1 MISKFFKLISIYSLT
16 LCFQTIC
23 IPNSLAQVDFDEKN
37 IANYFSGSVSLNNNN
52 NFQAVKYF
60 NSTKNLKNT
69 HENFNRNY
77 IISLVL
83 DGKVSKSISEL
94 KSTSEQ
100 KYSNFFNLNL
110 ILILEEIKRNNF
122 DKAKAKLINLEKFEQ
137 DGKLEFVLYRT
148 IKRYTELFLNKKTS
162 KNDINELGNIG
173 EITNAFEKCYLGE
186 MDTEKSF
193 INLINSDDGDFSRY
207 LFFYVNY
214 LISNGKFELAKKHV
228 LKVNFL
234 NSNLITAQ
242 TKQWI
247 LEENYKDFSK
257 IFSCKNHNHLI
268 SEFLY
273 LIANLYSSEGYYMES
288 NFYLKLS
295 HYMNPRFNFNLSLL
309 LDNYLEINKI
319 KEAKEIINKFKE
331 KNESYYWYGLK
342 QQANI
347 ISDKEGEKKA
357 FEFIKSKFNK
367 INNPNIKLK
376 YDLANFAK
384 NSKLYEISI
393 KYYSEILKELD
404 NQSNLYAK
412 ILYRRGGS
420 YERIGN
426 YKKADD
432 DLLNSLN
439 INSNDPYVMNYLGYS
454 WLERN
459 INIKEAF
466 ILLEKANKKKK
477 DDPYITDSI
486 GWAYYLTGNFNKAEK
501 FLRKAVLL
509 MPDDP
514 IVNDH
519 YGDIL
524 WKLNRKIEARYFW
537 KSVLKLEETEEE
549 MRNKI
554 KQKLIIGL
562 EDA

>member
-16 LCFQTIC
+16 LCFQIIC

-83 DGKVSKSISEL
+83 DGKVSKSVSEL

>member
-52 NFQAVKYF
+52 NFQAVKFF

-83 DGKVSKSISEL
+83 DGKVSKSVSEL

-122 DKAKAKLINLEKFEQ
+122 DKAKVKLINLEKFEQ
-137 DGKLEFVLYRT
+137 NGKLEFVLYRT

-214 LISNGKFELAKKHV
+214 LISNEKFELAKKHV

-288 NFYLKLS
+288 NFYLNLS

-459 INIKEAF
+459 KNIKEAF

-537 KSVLKLEETEEE
+537 KSVLKLEETEAE

>member
-16 LCFQTIC
+16 LCFQIIC

-83 DGKVSKSISEL
+83 DGKVSKSVSEL
-94 KSTSEQ
+94 KATSEQ

-537 KSVLKLEETEEE
+537 KSVLKLKETEAE

>member
-16 LCFQTIC
+16 LCFQIIC

-83 DGKVSKSISEL
+83 DDKVSKSVSEL

-288 NFYLKLS
+288 NFYLNLS

-309 LDNYLEINKI
+309 LDNYIEINKI
-319 KEAKEIINKFKE
+319 KESKEIINKFKE

-537 KSVLKLEETEEE
+537 KSVLKLEETEAE

-554 KQKLIIGL
+554 KQKLITGL

>member
-16 LCFQTIC
+16 LCFQIIC

-83 DGKVSKSISEL
+83 DGKVSKSVSEL

-162 KNDINELGNIG
+162 KNGINELGNIG

-562 EDA
+562 KDA

>member
-23 IPNSLAQVDFDEKN
+23 VPNSLAQVDFDEKN

-83 DGKVSKSISEL
+83 DGKVSKSVSEL
-94 KSTSEQ
+94 KATSEQ

-319 KEAKEIINKFKE
+319 KESKEIINKFKE

-439 INSNDPYVMNYLGYS
+439 INPNDPYVMNYLGYS

-486 GWAYYLTGNFNKAEK
+486 GWAYYLTGNFKKAEK

-537 KSVLKLEETEEE
+537 KSVLKLEETEAE

>member
-16 LCFQTIC
+16 LCFQIVC

-37 IANYFSGSVSLNNNN
+37 IANYFSGSVSLNNND

-83 DGKVSKSISEL
+83 DGKVSKSVSEL
-94 KSTSEQ
+94 KATSEQ

-537 KSVLKLEETEEE
+537 KSVLKLKETEAE

>member
-16 LCFQTIC
+16 LCFQIVC

-52 NFQAVKYF
+52 NFLAVKYF
-60 NSTKNLKNT
+60 NSSKNLKNT

-83 DGKVSKSISEL
+83 DGKVSKSVSEL
-94 KSTSEQ
+94 KFTSEQ

-466 ILLEKANKKKK
+466 ILLEKANNKKK

-537 KSVLKLEETEEE
+537 KSVLKLEETEAE

>member
-16 LCFQTIC
+16 LCFQIVC

-83 DGKVSKSISEL
+83 DGKVSKSVSEL
-94 KSTSEQ
+94 KFTSEQ

-122 DKAKAKLINLEKFEQ
+122 DKAKAKLIKLEKFEQ

-466 ILLEKANKKKK
+466 ILLEKANNKKK

-537 KSVLKLEETEEE
+537 KSVLKLEETEAE

>member
-37 IANYFSGSVSLNNNN
+37 IANYFSGSVSLNNND

-83 DGKVSKSISEL
+83 DGKVSKSVSEL

-214 LISNGKFELAKKHV
+214 LISNEKFELAKKHV

-537 KSVLKLEETEEE
+537 KSVLKLEETEAE

>member
-16 LCFQTIC
+16 LCFQIVC
-23 IPNSLAQVDFDEKN
+23 ITNSLAQVDFDEKN
-37 IANYFSGSVSLNNNN
+37 IANYFSGSVSLNNND

-60 NSTKNLKNT
+60 NFTKNLKNT

-83 DGKVSKSISEL
+83 DGKVSKSVSEL
-94 KSTSEQ
+94 KATSEQ

-214 LISNGKFELAKKHV
+214 LISNEKFELAKKHV

-537 KSVLKLEETEEE
+537 KNVLKLEETEAE

>member
-16 LCFQTIC
+16 LCFQIVC

-37 IANYFSGSVSLNNNN
+37 IANYFSGSVSLNNND

-83 DGKVSKSISEL
+83 DGKVSKSVSEL
-94 KSTSEQ
+94 KATSEQ

-148 IKRYTELFLNKKTS
+148 IKRYTELFLNKRTS

-537 KSVLKLEETEEE
+537 KSVLKLKETEAE

>member
-16 LCFQTIC
+16 LCFQIVC

-37 IANYFSGSVSLNNNN
+37 IANYFSGSVSLNNND

-83 DGKVSKSISEL
+83 DGKVSKSVSEL
-94 KSTSEQ
+94 KATSEQ

-537 KSVLKLEETEEE
+537 KSVLKLKETEAE

-562 EDA
+562 DDA

>member
-16 LCFQTIC
+16 LCFQIVC
-23 IPNSLAQVDFDEKN
+23 ITNSLAQVDFDEKN
-37 IANYFSGSVSLNNNN
+37 IANYFSGSVSLNNND

-60 NSTKNLKNT
+60 NFTKNLKNT

-83 DGKVSKSISEL
+83 DGKVSKSVSEL
-94 KSTSEQ
+94 KATSEQ

-214 LISNGKFELAKKHV
+214 LISNEKFELAKKHV

-319 KEAKEIINKFKE
+319 KEAKKIINKFKE

-537 KSVLKLEETEEE
+537 KNVLKLEETEAE

>member
-16 LCFQTIC
+16 LCFQIIC

-83 DGKVSKSISEL
+83 DGKVSKSVSEL

-537 KSVLKLEETEEE
+537 KSVLKLEETEAE

>member
-16 LCFQTIC
+16 LCFQIIC

-37 IANYFSGSVSLNNNN
+37 IANYFSGSVSLNNND

-83 DGKVSKSISEL
+83 DGKVSKSVSEL

-214 LISNGKFELAKKHV
+214 LISNEKFELAKKHV

-537 KSVLKLEETEEE
+537 KSVLKLEETEAE

>member
-16 LCFQTIC
+16 LCFHTLC
-23 IPNSLAQVDFDEKN
+23 ISNSLAQVDFDEKN

-52 NFQAVKYF
+52 NFQAVKFF
-60 NSTKNLKNT
+60 NSSKNLKNT

-83 DGKVSKSISEL
+83 DGKVSKSVSEL

-122 DKAKAKLINLEKFEQ
+122 DKAKAKLVNLEKFEQ
-137 DGKLEFVLYRT
+137 DGKLEYVIYRT

-193 INLINSDDGDFSRY
+193 INLINSEDGDFSRY

-214 LISNGKFELAKKHV
+214 LISNEKFELAKKHV

-288 NFYLKLS
+288 NFYLNLS

-549 MRNKI
+549 MINKI

>member
-16 LCFQTIC
+16 LCFQIVC

-83 DGKVSKSISEL
+83 DGKVSKSVSEL
-94 KSTSEQ
+94 KATSEQ

-537 KSVLKLEETEEE
+537 KSVLKLEETEAE

-554 KQKLIIGL
+554 KQKLTIGL

>member
-16 LCFQTIC
+16 LCFQIIC

-83 DGKVSKSISEL
+83 DGKVSKSVSEL
-94 KSTSEQ
+94 KATSEQ

-214 LISNGKFELAKKHV
+214 LISNEKFELAKKHV

>member
-16 LCFQTIC
+16 LCFQIVC

-83 DGKVSKSISEL
+83 DGKVSKSVSEL
-94 KSTSEQ
+94 KATSEQ

-537 KSVLKLEETEEE
+537 KSVLKLKETEAE

>member
-16 LCFQTIC
+16 LCFQIIC

-60 NSTKNLKNT
+60 NFTKNLKNT

-83 DGKVSKSISEL
+83 DGKVSKSVSEL
-94 KSTSEQ
+94 KFTSEQ

-110 ILILEEIKRNNF
+110 ILILEEFKRNNF
-122 DKAKAKLINLEKFEQ
+122 DKAKAKLIKLEKFEQ

-214 LISNGKFELAKKHV
+214 LISNEKFELAKKHV

-347 ISDKEGEKKA
+347 ITDKEGEKKA

-537 KSVLKLEETEEE
+537 KNVLKLEETEAE

>member
-16 LCFQTIC
+16 LCFQIVC

-37 IANYFSGSVSLNNNN
+37 IASYFSGSVSLNNNN

-83 DGKVSKSISEL
+83 DGKVSKSVSEL
-94 KSTSEQ
+94 KATSEQ

-162 KNDINELGNIG
+162 RNDINELGNIG

-214 LISNGKFELAKKHV
+214 LISNGKFELAKKHL

-486 GWAYYLTGNFNKAEK
+486 GWAYYLTGNLNKAEK

-537 KSVLKLEETEEE
+537 KSVLKLKETEAE

>member
-16 LCFQTIC
+16 LCFQIIC

-83 DGKVSKSISEL
+83 DGKVSKSVSEL
-94 KSTSEQ
+94 KATSEQ

-537 KSVLKLEETEEE
+537 KSVLRLEETEAE

>member
-37 IANYFSGSVSLNNNN
+37 IANYFSGSVSLNNNDN
-52 NFQAVKYF
+52 LQAVKYF

-83 DGKVSKSISEL
+83 DGKVAKSVSEL
-94 KSTSEQ
+94 KATSEQ

-214 LISNGKFELAKKHV
+214 LISNEKFELAKKHV

-393 KYYSEILKELD
+393 KYYSEILKKLD

-466 ILLEKANKKKK
+466 ILLEKANKKKR

-537 KSVLKLEETEEE
+537 KSVLKLEETEAE

>member
-16 LCFQTIC
+16 LCFQTVC

-37 IANYFSGSVSLNNNN
+37 IANYFSGSVSLNNND

-83 DGKVSKSISEL
+83 DSKVSKSVSEL
-94 KSTSEQ
+94 KATSEQ

-537 KSVLKLEETEEE
+537 KSVLKLEETEAE

>member
-16 LCFQTIC
+16 LCFHTLC
-23 IPNSLAQVDFDEKN
+23 ISNSLAQVDFDEKN

-52 NFQAVKYF
+52 NFQAVKFF

-83 DGKVSKSISEL
+83 DGKVSKSVSEL

-110 ILILEEIKRNNF
+110 ILILDEIKRNNF
-122 DKAKAKLINLEKFEQ
+122 DKAKVKLVNLKKFEQ
-137 DGKLEFVLYRT
+137 DGKLEYVLYRT

-193 INLINSDDGDFSRY
+193 INLINSEDGDFSRY

-214 LISNGKFELAKKHV
+214 LISNGKLELAKKHV
-228 LKVNFL
+228 QKVNFL

-268 SEFLY
+268 GEFLY
-273 LIANLYSSEGYYMES
+273 LISNLYSSEGYYMES
-288 NFYLKLS
+288 NFYLNLS

-319 KEAKEIINKFKE
+319 KEEKEIINKFKK

-459 INIKEAF
+459 KNIKEAF

-549 MRNKI
+549 MINKI

>member
-23 IPNSLAQVDFDEKN
+23 ISNSLAQVDFDEKN

-52 NFQAVKYF
+52 NFQAVKFF
-60 NSTKNLKNT
+60 NFTKNLKNT

-83 DGKVSKSISEL
+83 DGKVSKSVSEL

-122 DKAKAKLINLEKFEQ
+122 DKAKVKLINLEKFEQ

-193 INLINSDDGDFSRY
+193 INLINSNDGDFSRY

-214 LISNGKFELAKKHV
+214 LISNGKLELAKKHV

-288 NFYLKLS
+288 NFYLNLS

-537 KSVLKLEETEEE
+537 KSVLKLEETEAE

>member
-16 LCFQTIC
+16 LCFQIIC

-83 DGKVSKSISEL
+83 DGKVSKSVSEL
-94 KSTSEQ
+94 KATSEQ

-537 KSVLKLEETEEE
+537 KNVLKLEETEAE

>member
-23 IPNSLAQVDFDEKN
+23 ITNSLAQVDFDEKN

-52 NFQAVKYF
+52 NFQAVKFF

-83 DGKVSKSISEL
+83 DGKVSKSVSEL
-94 KSTSEQ
+94 KATSEQ

-122 DKAKAKLINLEKFEQ
+122 DKAKAKLVNLEKFEQ
-137 DGKLEFVLYRT
+137 DGKLEYVLYRT

-214 LISNGKFELAKKHV
+214 LISNEKFELAKKHV

-537 KSVLKLEETEEE
+537 KSVLKLEETEAE

>member
-83 DGKVSKSISEL
+83 DGKVSKSVSEL

-214 LISNGKFELAKKHV
+214 LISNEKFELAKKHV

-537 KSVLKLEETEEE
+537 KSVLKLEETEAE

>member
-16 LCFQTIC
+16 LCFQIVC

-37 IANYFSGSVSLNNNN
+37 IANYFSGSVSLNNND

-69 HENFNRNY
+69 HENFNHNY

-83 DGKVSKSISEL
+83 DGKVSKSVSEL
-94 KSTSEQ
+94 KATSEQ

-404 NQSNLYAK
+404 SQSNLYAK

>member
-1 MISKFFKLISIYSLT
+1 MISKFFKLISIYSFT
-16 LCFQTIC
+16 LCFQIVC

-37 IANYFSGSVSLNNNN
+37 VANYFSGSVSLNNNN

-83 DGKVSKSISEL
+83 DGKVSKSVSEL
-94 KSTSEQ
+94 KATSEQ

-214 LISNGKFELAKKHV
+214 LISNEKFELAKKHV

-247 LEENYKDFSK
+247 LEENYKDFPK

-537 KSVLKLEETEEE
+537 KSVLKLEETEAE
-549 MRNKI
+549 MKNKI

>member
-23 IPNSLAQVDFDEKN
+23 ISNSLAQVDFDEKN

-52 NFQAVKYF
+52 NFQAVKFF
-60 NSTKNLKNT
+60 NFTKNLKNT
-69 HENFNRNY
+69 HENFNLNY

-83 DGKVSKSISEL
+83 EGKVSKSVSEL

-122 DKAKAKLINLEKFEQ
+122 DKAKVKLINLEKFEQ

-193 INLINSDDGDFSRY
+193 INLINSNDGDFSRY

-214 LISNGKFELAKKHV
+214 LISNGKLELAKKHV
-228 LKVNFL
+228 QKVNFL

-288 NFYLKLS
+288 NFYLNLS

-466 ILLEKANKKKK
+466 ILLEKANKNKK

-486 GWAYYLTGNFNKAEK
+486 GWAYYLTGNFDKAEK

-537 KSVLKLEETEEE
+537 KSVLKLEETEAE